1 MQLNSK
7 PYVSLWVVCKLKGL
21 SFISVVAACSSS
33 SECEADFGAMSE
45 LFEDLDDD
53 DAW

>member
-1 MQLNSK
+1 MGGLQIK
-7 PYVSLWVVCKLKGL
+7 RTKFYL
-21 SFISVVAACSSS
+21 SFVAACSSS